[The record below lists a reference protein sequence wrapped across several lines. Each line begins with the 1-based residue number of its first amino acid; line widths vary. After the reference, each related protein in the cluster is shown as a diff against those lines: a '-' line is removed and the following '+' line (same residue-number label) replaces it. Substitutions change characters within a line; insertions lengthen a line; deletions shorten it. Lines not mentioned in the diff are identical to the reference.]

1 MVLVHCLSPPTSL
14 AISQPEPFSAS
25 RKTPLALWK
34 PASSSLNQPAPEP
47 SQAEKAPAHLYIHT
61 MMGPWLGVHCFHTAE
76 TLSPGTTGASSA
88 ADRPPL
94 QRRLASAQFVMGL

>member
-34 PASSSLNQPAPEP
+34 PASSILNQPAPEP

-61 MMGPWLGVHCFHTAE
+61 MMGPWLCVHWPQMAD
-76 TLSPGTTGASSA
+76 TLSPGA
-88 ADRPPL
+88 AVAFSVADVPPL
-94 QRRLASAQFVMGL
+94 QLSLASVADMMGS